1 MLGDWV
7 DEETCIGQAES
18 LGNLKKGHGDGDK
31 LCVSRD
37 GVMQEGTGEVF
48 NVFYVRG
55 SVKEV
60 WSMSR
65 ALQEGEEIMKVY
77 CHELCT
83 ECIHGFPYEVDYL
96 GVVECEGGGQV
107 QCSVER

>member
-1 MLGDWV
+1 
-7 DEETCIGQAES
+7 
-18 LGNLKKGHGDGDK
+18 
-31 LCVSRD
+31 
-37 GVMQEGTGEVF
+37 MQEGTGEVF
-48 NVFYVRG
+48 NVFYVCG

-65 ALQEGEEIMKVY
+65 APQEGEEIMKVY

-96 GVVECEGGGQV
+96 GVVECKGGTGSVFIGEVGGGRVWEQGRGSHGAHSGYRGGGAV
-107 QCSVER
+107 VYGSWGT